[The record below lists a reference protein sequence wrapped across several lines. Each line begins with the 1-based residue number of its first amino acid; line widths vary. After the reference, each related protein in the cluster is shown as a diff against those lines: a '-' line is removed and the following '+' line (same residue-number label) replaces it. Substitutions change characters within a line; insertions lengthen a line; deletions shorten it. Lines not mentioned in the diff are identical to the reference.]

1 MPETKQLIE
10 RAAHEAP
17 LPEFSLDDVRARRDR
32 RQGRRRLSAGIVAGG
47 VTIALV
53 AFALAASGSI
63 GGQDRVHV
71 PHGGVGLP
79 PATRDPVNIGP
90 SQYSYQ
96 HLVYSM
102 PCTIDQDA
110 AGTTCPDV
118 KLDLQS
124 WWTWDDSGRI
134 ERIAQR
140 NWGGPEGTFGP
151 GAFHTEGDLTGFP
164 SDPEA
169 LKAFLLERSGPG
181 GASPRPDV
189 TPSPGV
195 PLEDGLLWNAIRD
208 YFGSTQ
214 YLNTTPALRASM
226 LEVLATV
233 PMVSVDLQAHDP
245 VGREAIALRFVA
257 YGYDVVVFVDPAS
270 HDFLGM
276 TDRYLDQGPEAT
288 VIVQAAG
295 ATATTDQVP
304 TGANRSI
311 PTAP

>member
-10 RAAHEAP
+10 RAAQKAP
-17 LPEFSLDDVRARRDR
+17 LPGFSLDDVRARRDR

-47 VTIALV
+47 VTLALI
-53 AFALAASGSI
+53 AFALFAFGPLA
-63 GGQDRVHV
+63 GQGRVQV
-71 PHGGVGLP
+71 PQGGVGLP
-79 PATRDPVNIGP
+79 TATRDPVSIGP
-90 SQYSYQ
+90 NQYSYQ
-96 HLVYSM
+96 HLVYSLQ
-102 PCTIDQDA
+102 CTIGQDVPD
-110 AGTTCPDV
+110 TTCPDV

-134 ERIAQR
+134 ERNAQR

-151 GAFHTEGDLTGFP
+151 GEFHTEGDLSAFP
-164 SDPEA
+164 SDPDA
-169 LKAFLLERSGPG
+169 LKAFLLERSGPDG
-181 GASPRPDV
+181 SSPRPDV

-208 YFGSTQ
+208 YLGSTQ

-233 PMVSVDLQAHDP
+233 PMVRVDLQAHDP

-257 YGYDVVVFVDPAS
+257 YGEDVVVFVDPAS
-270 HDFLGM
+270 HDLLGM
-276 TDRYLDQGPEAT
+276 TDTNLEQGAEGT
-288 VIVQAAG
+288 VIVQSAG
-295 ATATTDQVP
+295 ATATTDQAP
-304 TGANRSI
+304 TGSDRSI